1 MIESILTDIEG
12 TTSSLAFVK
21 NVLFPYSRTHLPD
34 YIKAHA
40 QDPLI
45 QKELA
50 AINQLTGAVLSQQ
63 EAVDQLLTWIDQDQ
77 KVTPLKA
84 LQGLIWQA
92 GYEKGD
98 FHGHLYE
105 DAARM
110 LKTWASL
117 GLKLYVFSSGSIKA
131 QKLLFEHTAEGDL
144 SPLFSGF
151 FDTGIGSKQ
160 DPDAYRAIAAATR
173 QPASSILFLSDIG
186 SELDAASVAG
196 MATTQLIRENQPIH
210 SDQHFVAKTFDE
222 IDLKK

>member
-12 TTSSLAFVK
+12 TTSSLSFVR
-21 NVLFPYSRTHLPD
+21 NVLFPYSRAHLPGF
-34 YIKAHA
+34 IKAHA

-45 QKELA
+45 QQELE
-50 AINQLTGAVLSQQ
+50 AINQLKGAVLSQQ
-63 EAVDQLLTWIDQDQ
+63 EAIDQLLTWIDQDQ

-84 LQGLIWQA
+84 LQGLIWEA

-110 LKTWASL
+110 LKVWASQ

-131 QKLLFEHTAEGDL
+131 QKLLFGHTEEGDL
-144 SPLFSGF
+144 SPLFSDF
-151 FDTGIGSKQ
+151 FDTRIGSKQ
-160 DPDAYRAIAAATR
+160 DPEAYKAIARATR
-173 QPASSILFLSDIG
+173 QPASGILFLSDIG
-186 SELDAASVAG
+186 TELDAARAAG

-210 SDQHFVAKTFDE
+210 SEQHPVAKTFDD
-222 IDLKK
+222 IIAR

>member
-1 MIESILTDIEG
+1 
-12 TTSSLAFVK
+12 
-21 NVLFPYSRTHLPD
+21 
-34 YIKAHA
+34 
-40 QDPLI
+40 LI